1 MKEYYVK
8 NAVKRGEWA
17 FLVSDN
23 PEAWEAETNYL
34 VFEYLRSLIY
44 IHDLEASGAGRG
56 TVLLARTMEEARDRG
71 VSQVTAIFQPRII
84 RGLQHD
90 EVRTRAQR
98 WYERRG
104 IVLEGI
110 DELTGNVDNVLALCT
125 IILAQ
130 HQTKIVRV

>member
-1 MKEYYVK
+1 MESYL
-8 NAVKRGEWA
+8 RWD

-23 PEAWEAETNYL
+23 PGAWEAETNYL
-34 VFEYLRSLIY
+34 AYEFHHGSDGLPLVF
-44 IHDLEASGAGRG
+44 IHDLAAGGDGRG
-56 TVLLARTMEEARDRG
+56 TVLLARTMEEARNRG

-90 EVRTRAQR
+90 DVRTRAQR

-104 IVLEGI
+104 IVLVGI
-110 DELTGNVDNVLALCT
+110 DELTGDVDNVLALCT